1 MKNEEIYTRKFL
13 AERGEQYVLTCIES
27 IATEFNAHV
36 DLCDCDS
43 NFNIGT
49 YINLSMDGMI
59 CCSKEQA
66 KERLYDLL
74 KEISIVSTELSILRA
89 ETNKYLEY
97 VEKTMK

>member
-27 IATEFNAHV
+27 TATEFNAQV
-36 DLCDCDS
+36 DLCDCS
-43 NFNIGT
+43 GNFNIGT

-74 KEISIVSTELSILRA
+74 KEISVVSNELSLLRA
-89 ETNKYLEY
+89 MTNKYLDY
-97 VEKTMK
+97 VQKEL